1 MRRCTMR
8 CTAPGVMTR
17 VPVTR
22 AVNDSRVAPV
32 AARIFET
39 LSVPGQ
45 RSCPSA
51 VRRFDLLNV
60 VGSRPDFFASPE
72 ADNPCSAASASI
84 ARQISSCFMAVI
96 PLRAALVRQHLRY
109 RIRIVLT
116 TRRIVLIFVGNWNRK
131 NEFFLLAMVCNRW
144 FSISY
149 VHQFLSVRSMAEYT
163 REYRPEIRRDGGP
176 ESSRRQGA
184 DTSGAQP
191 HDTPRAQPHDM
202 SRMQPFHSAEEAW
215 LWTMAALRA
224 RRDGARYTANRGLFG
239 RPCEPDD
246 VIRCLDALYRRR
258 RIDLLHAR
266 ILRVWGER
274 QMAPDPGHA
283 SEQYDHRLWRE
294 ALDSLE
300 WSLRAKGIV
309 A

>member
-1 MRRCTMR
+1 
-8 CTAPGVMTR
+8 
-17 VPVTR
+17 
-22 AVNDSRVAPV
+22 
-32 AARIFET
+32 
-39 LSVPGQ
+39 
-45 RSCPSA
+45 
-51 VRRFDLLNV
+51 
-60 VGSRPDFFASPE
+60 
-72 ADNPCSAASASI
+72 
-84 ARQISSCFMAVI
+84 
-96 PLRAALVRQHLRY
+96 
-109 RIRIVLT
+109 
-116 TRRIVLIFVGNWNRK
+116 
-131 NEFFLLAMVCNRW
+131 
-144 FSISY
+144 
-149 VHQFLSVRSMAEYT
+149 MAEYT

-191 HDTPRAQPHDM
+191 HDTSSAQPQATLRAQPHDPPRAQPHDRPRAQPHDM

-283 SEQYDHRLWRE
+283 SEQCDHRLWRE